1 MPLLI
6 ANNATSTL
14 AASATNVATT
24 ITVQT
29 GDASLFPS
37 PAAGEYFLATLIDA
51 SLNREIVKCT
61 SRTGAALT
69 VVRGQEGTTARAWNA
84 GDRISVQMT
93 AGAFAAIENAPAIA
107 DAVVKSTPA
116 NADKFGFWDSV
127 TSKFRALTWANI
139 VSALWASPTFTG
151 SVTLPGD
158 PASALQAAT
167 KQYVDNVAAGLN
179 PKASVKVAT
188 TANITLS
195 GTQTIDGVSV
205 VAGDRVLVKDQS
217 TPAQNG
223 LYVVAAGAWS
233 RSTDMDAWSE
243 VPGAN
248 VWVQQGSANA
258 DRAWVCTADAGGTL
272 GSTSITWVQFGGT
285 GAYAPLNS
293 PALTGTPTAPTA
305 GGGTNTTQVATT
317 AFVAAAISAL
327 SSVYQAAATILAA
340 LAGLANASGYLKN
353 DGSGGLS
360 WGTPTSGGMTLL
372 GTLTTT
378 SGTTQSLTGIASG
391 YQQFYIELDGVTGS
405 SNSTLNVA
413 LGSGS
418 TSYGTAGVASAT
430 ANSVPMAGFIIIGNV
445 SSTVAAAKSAL
456 ASVMASGASGT
467 VTNVSTPTG
476 TAAVATAVRFS
487 WSTGSFT
494 AGTIRIYGVK

>member
-84 GDRISVQMT
+84 GDRISAQMT
-93 AGAFAAIENAPAIA
+93 AGAFGAIENAPAIA

-195 GTQTIDGVSV
+195 GTQTIDGVAV
-205 VAGDRVLVKDQS
+205 IAGDRVLVKDQS

-233 RSTDMDAWSE
+233 RSSDMDAWSE

-327 SSVYQAAATILAA
+327 SSVYQAAASVLTS
-340 LAGLANASGYLKN
+340 LAGLGASLVSGDILYATGANALARLAKGSNGQVLTLASGLPSWAN
-353 DGSGGLS
+353 APSSGQPIPTSSSFAVGTMLFNATNSSGSSVADGSTIAGSQIYPINGGV
-360 WGTPTSGGMTLL
+360 TQ
-372 GTLTTT
+372 
-378 SGTTQSLTGIASG
+378 SGTWK
-391 YQQFYIELDGVTGS
+391 
-405 SNSTLNVA
+405 
-413 LGSGS
+413 
-418 TSYGTAGVASAT
+418 
-430 ANSVPMAGFIIIGNV
+430 NV
-445 SSTVAAAKSAL
+445 SGKSI
-456 ASVMASGASGT
+456 SNGT
-467 VTNVSTPTG
+467 QGIFVR
-476 TAAVATAVRFS
+476 TA
-487 WSTGSFT
+487 
-494 AGTIRIYGVK
+494 